1 MDLYTE
7 KVTLPSGLE
16 CTIREMTATEEG
28 FLASPKMLKSGEAFE
43 KILRNC
49 VVEKNIDL
57 DNLLVG
63 DRYYLML
70 AIRRLT
76 FGDSYDFKARCGSC
90 GHTFN
95 VDINLAELPVK
106 KLDGDPDATHTI
118 TLPRTG
124 KKVTFRLLRGRDEKK
139 ISTTLRK
146 TPQEIIRLSLLLHTI
161 AVDGDENFSERFFET
176 LPGADSQ
183 FYRKEIDAVTCGVD
197 TVVEASCPECDD
209 EFDVQLPINEY
220 FFFPGTRKSKS

>member
-1 MDLYTE
+1 MELYTE

-28 FLASPKMLKSGEAFE
+28 FLASQKMLKSGEAFE

-49 VVEKNIDL
+49 VVEKDIDL

-63 DRYYLML
+63 DRYFLML
-70 AIRRLT
+70 AIRKLT
-76 FGDSYDFKARCGSC
+76 YGDEYDFKVRCASC
-90 GHTFN
+90 GQTFN
-95 VDINLAELPVK
+95 MSVNLADLPIK

-139 ISTTLRK
+139 IATTLRK
-146 TPQEIIRLSLLLHTI
+146 SPQEIIRLSLYLHTV
-161 AVDGDENFSERFFET
+161 AVDGAENFSEKFFET

-183 FYRKEIDAVTCGVD
+183 YYRKEIDAVTCGVD
-197 TVVEASCPECDD
+197 TVVEVECPECDN
-209 EFDVQLPINEY
+209 EFEVQLPISEN
-220 FFFPGTRKSKS
+220 FFFPNSRKT

>member
-1 MDLYTE
+1 MELYTE

-28 FLASPKMLKSGEAFE
+28 FLASQKMLKSGEAFE

-49 VVEKNIDL
+49 VVEKDIDL

-76 FGDSYDFKARCGSC
+76 YGDDYDFKVRCASC
-90 GHTFN
+90 GQTFN
-95 VDINLAELPVK
+95 MSVNLAELPIK
-106 KLDGDPDATHTI
+106 KLEGDPDATHTI

-139 ISTTLRK
+139 IAATLRK
-146 TPQEIIRLSLLLHTI
+146 TPQEIIRLSLYLHTV
-161 AVDGDENFSERFFET
+161 AVDGNENFSEKFFET

-183 FYRKEIDAVTCGVD
+183 YYRREIDAVTCGVD
-197 TVVEASCPECDD
+197 TVVEVECPECDN
-209 EFDVQLPINEY
+209 EFEVQLPISEN
-220 FFFPGTRKSKS
+220 FFFPNSRKT

>member
-1 MDLYTE
+1 MELHTE

-28 FLASPKMLKSGEAFE
+28 FLASQKMLKSGEAFE
-43 KILRNC
+43 RILRNC
-49 VVEKNIDL
+49 VVEKDIDL

-76 FGDSYDFKARCGSC
+76 YGDDYDFKVRCASC
-90 GHTFN
+90 GQTFN
-95 VDINLAELPVK
+95 MSVNLADLPIK
-106 KLDGDPDATHTI
+106 KLEGDLDATHTI

-139 ISTTLRK
+139 IATTLRK
-146 TPQEIIRLSLLLHTI
+146 TPQEIIRLSLFLHTV
-161 AVDGDENFSERFFET
+161 AVDGSENFSEKFFET

-183 FYRKEIDAVTCGVD
+183 YYRKEIDAVTCGVD
-197 TVVEASCPECDD
+197 TVVEVECPECDN
-209 EFDVQLPINEY
+209 EFEVQLPISEN
-220 FFFPGTRKSKS
+220 FFFPNSRRT

>member
-1 MDLYTE
+1 MELHTE

-28 FLASPKMLKSGEAFE
+28 FLASQKMLKSGEAFE
-43 KILRNC
+43 RILRNC
-49 VVEKNIDL
+49 VVEKDIDL

-76 FGDSYDFKARCGSC
+76 YGDDYDFKVRCASC
-90 GHTFN
+90 GQTFN
-95 VDINLAELPVK
+95 MSVNLAELPVK
-106 KLDGDPDATHTI
+106 KLEGDPDATHTI

-139 ISTTLRK
+139 IATTLRK
-146 TPQEIIRLSLLLHTI
+146 TPQEIIRLSLFLHTV
-161 AVDGDENFSERFFET
+161 AVDGSENFSEKFFET

-183 FYRKEIDAVTCGVD
+183 YYRKEIDAVTCGVD
-197 TVVEASCPECDD
+197 TVVEVECPECDN
-209 EFDVQLPINEY
+209 EFEVQLPISEN
-220 FFFPGTRKSKS
+220 FFFPNSRRT

>member
-1 MDLYTE
+1 MELYTE

-28 FLASPKMLKSGEAFE
+28 FLASQKMLKSGEAFE

-49 VVEKNIDL
+49 VLEKDVDI

-76 FGDSYDFKARCGSC
+76 YGDDYDFKVRCGSC
-90 GHTFN
+90 GQTFN
-95 VDINLAELPVK
+95 MSVNLSELPVK
-106 KLDGDPDATHTI
+106 KLEGDPDATHTI

-139 ISTTLRK
+139 IAATLRK
-146 TPQEIIRLSLLLHTI
+146 SPQELIRLSLYLHTV
-161 AVDGDENFSERFFET
+161 AVDGNENFSEKFFET

-183 FYRKEIDAVTCGVD
+183 CYRRQIDAVTCGVD
-197 TVVEASCPECDD
+197 SVVEVECPECDN
-209 EFDVQLPINEY
+209 EFEAQLPIGES
-220 FFFPGTRKSKS
+220 FFFPNSKKT

>member
-1 MDLYTE
+1 MELYTE
-7 KVTLPSGLE
+7 KVTLPSGIE
-16 CTIREMTATEEG
+16 ATIREMTATEEG
-28 FLASPKMLKSGEAFE
+28 FLASQKMLKSGEAFE

-49 VVEKNIDL
+49 VIEKDVDL

-76 FGDSYDFKARCGSC
+76 YGDDYDFKVRCASC
-90 GHTFN
+90 GQTFN
-95 VDINLAELPVK
+95 MSVNLAELPIK
-106 KLDGDPDATHTI
+106 KLEGDPDATHTI

-139 ISTTLRK
+139 IATTLRK
-146 TPQEIIRLSLLLHTI
+146 TPQEIIRLSLLLHTM
-161 AVDGDENFSERFFET
+161 AVDGSENFSEKFFET

-183 FYRKEIDAVTCGVD
+183 YYRKEIDAVTCGVD
-197 TVVEASCPECDD
+197 TVVEVECPECDN
-209 EFDVQLPINEY
+209 EFEVQLPISEN
-220 FFFPGTRKSKS
+220 FFFPNSRKT